1 MPLATTLLKNAF
13 FLAAPQNAT
22 YQKTGCILSL
32 KKKSEFFPCFELVFG
47 YKACLFKRLL
57 KILEKQENL
66 NRDIRKK
73 ARKSEMTKNHE
84 KMKEKR
90 EFKKLRKNQRK

>member
-1 MPLATTLLKNAF
+1 MSFNKN
-13 FLAAPQNAT
+13 
-22 YQKTGCILSL
+22 
-32 KKKSEFFPCFELVFG
+32 SEFFPRFKLVFG

-73 ARKSEMTKNHE
+73 ARKSEMTKNFE
-84 KMKEKR
+84 EIQEKR
-90 EFKKLRKNQRK
+90 EFKKLRQKLNKF

>member
-1 MPLATTLLKNAF
+1 MQLIKKPAAYCLL
-13 FLAAPQNAT
+13 
-22 YQKTGCILSL
+22 I
-32 KKKSEFFPCFELVFG
+32 KKSEFFPRFELVFG

>member
-1 MPLATTLLKNAF
+1 MQLIKKPAAYCLLTKILNF
-13 FLAAPQNAT
+13 FLVLN
-22 YQKTGCILSL
+22 LSL
-32 KKKSEFFPCFELVFG
+32 VTKLAYF
-47 YKACLFKRLL
+47 KACLFRRLL
-57 KILEKQENL
+57 KIFEKQENL

>member
-1 MPLATTLLKNAF
+1 MQLIKKPAAYCLL
-13 FLAAPQNAT
+13 
-22 YQKTGCILSL
+22 
-32 KKKSEFFPCFELVFG
+32 KKSEFFPCFELVFG

-73 ARKSEMTKNHE
+73 ARKSKMTKNHE
-84 KMKEKR
+84 EMQEKR
-90 EFKKLRKNQRK
+90 ELTILRKTQRQSGEKLKENAKNPGNN

>member
-1 MPLATTLLKNAF
+1 MSFNKN
-13 FLAAPQNAT
+13 
-22 YQKTGCILSL
+22 
-32 KKKSEFFPCFELVFG
+32 SEFFPCFELVFG

-73 ARKSEMTKNHE
+73 ARKSKLSKNFE
-84 KMKEKR
+84 EIQEKR
-90 EFKKLRKNQRK
+90 EFKKLRQKLNKF